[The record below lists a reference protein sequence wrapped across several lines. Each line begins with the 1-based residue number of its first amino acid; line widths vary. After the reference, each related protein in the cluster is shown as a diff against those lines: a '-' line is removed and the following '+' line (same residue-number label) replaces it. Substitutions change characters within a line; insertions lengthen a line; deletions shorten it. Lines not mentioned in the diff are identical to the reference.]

1 MIKKD
6 YIKERYQRRRYRSK
20 KKTKGSENRPRLVV
34 FKSNRYIYVQA
45 VDDESGITIVSASS
59 LEPDIKK
66 DIKSTK
72 DIEAS
77 KVVGKVIGE
86 RLLEKNIEKVVFDRN
101 GYLYHGRVKA
111 LADSAREAGLKF

>member
-6 YIKERYQRRRYRSK
+6 YLKERYQRRRYRSK
-20 KKTKGSENRPRLVV
+20 KRTKGCEEKPRLVV
-34 FKSNRYIYVQA
+34 YKSNRYIYVQA
-45 VDDESGITIVSASS
+45 VDDVSGKTIVSASS

-77 KVVGKVIGE
+77 KIVGKLIGE
-86 RLLEKNIEKVVFDRN
+86 RLLKKNIDKAVFDRN

>member
-6 YIKERYQRRRYRSK
+6 YLKKRYQRRRYRSK
-20 KKTKGSENRPRLVV
+20 KKTLGTGERPRLVV
-34 FKSNRYIYVQA
+34 YKSNRYIYVQA
-45 VDDESGITIVSASS
+45 VDDETGVTIVSASS

-66 DIKSTK
+66 EVKSTK

-77 KVVGKVIGE
+77 KIVGKIIGE
-86 RLLEKNIEKVVFDRN
+86 RLLEKKIEKVVFDRN

>member
-6 YIKERYQRRRYRSK
+6 YLKKRYQRRRYRSK
-20 KKTKGSENRPRLVV
+20 KKTLGTGERPRLVV
-34 FKSNRYIYVQA
+34 YKSNRYIYVQA
-45 VDDESGITIVSASS
+45 VDDETGVTIVSASS

-66 DIKSTK
+66 GVKSTK

-77 KVVGKVIGE
+77 KTVGKIIGE
-86 RLLEKNIEKVVFDRN
+86 RLLEKKIEKVVFDRN